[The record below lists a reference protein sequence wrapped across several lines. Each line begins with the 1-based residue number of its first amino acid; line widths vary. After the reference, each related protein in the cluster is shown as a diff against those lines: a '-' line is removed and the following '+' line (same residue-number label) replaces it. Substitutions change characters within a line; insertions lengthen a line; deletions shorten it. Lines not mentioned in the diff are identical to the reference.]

1 MPESFLKYLL
11 NVEPA
16 PWTEGGEMRLGWL
29 NLPQHDSAL
38 YLLLGVVAAA
48 AAILYLYRRE
58 GRMLSRFARLGL
70 AGLRFLTLAGVL
82 AMLLE
87 PAIIFT
93 KREMIPSRL
102 LILVD
107 NSESMDF
114 SDAYVDARQ
123 AKRIVDTLQLK
134 SVDELRGQ
142 SRLKLGERAL
152 LAI

>member
-1 MPESFLKYLL
+1 MPEFVLKYLL

-29 NLPQHDSAL
+29 NLPQHDAAL
-38 YLLLGVVAAA
+38 LLLLGVVAAA
-48 AAILYLYRRE
+48 AAILYLYKRE
-58 GRMLSRFARLGL
+58 GRMLSRFARLSL
-70 AGLRFLTLAGVL
+70 AALRFLTLAGVL

-93 KREMIPSRL
+93 KRETIPSRL

-114 SDAYVDARQ
+114 SDAYVDAKQ

-134 SVDELRGQ
+134 SIDDLRGQ
-142 SRLKLGERAL
+142 TRLKLAERA
-152 LAI
+152 A